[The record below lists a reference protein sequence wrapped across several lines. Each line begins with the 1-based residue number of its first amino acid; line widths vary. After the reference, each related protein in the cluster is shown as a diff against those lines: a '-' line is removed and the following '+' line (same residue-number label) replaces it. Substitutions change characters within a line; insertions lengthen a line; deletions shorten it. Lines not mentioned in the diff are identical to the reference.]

1 MRLALSLDVGPAD
14 VALARGA
21 SMVELHRTEGQGGL
35 YGRLL
40 QRLALALDEADSA
53 SRLSAEPAR
62 ELELSDLSPAELQL
76 VRAYLD
82 QDMSWLQGWHAA
94 AQELAL
100 LEQQS
105 AKTAK
110 PVRKSIGAL
119 HKAPTRVNPLLKR
132 RQQLCCAL
140 CGTAAIWLR
149 GQGVQ
154 ACSACGS
161 QLFRASSTPA

>member
-1 MRLALSLDVGPAD
+1 
-14 VALARGA
+14 
-21 SMVELHRTEGQGGL
+21 MVELHRAEGQGGL

-40 QRLALALDEADSA
+40 ERLALALDEADSA
-53 SRLSAEPAR
+53 GRQAPDASH
-62 ELELSDLSPAELQL
+62 ELELRGLSPAELQL

-82 QDMSWLQGWHAA
+82 QDLSWLQGWHAA

-105 AKTAK
+105 VKTVK
-110 PVRKSIGAL
+110 PLRNNVRPL
-119 HKAPTRVNPLLKR
+119 HKAPVRVNPLLKR

-154 ACSACGS
+154 ACNACGS
-161 QLFRASSTPA
+161 QLFRAGSAPS

>member
-1 MRLALSLDVGPAD
+1 MHVGLNCAE
-14 VALARGA
+14 A
-21 SMVELHRTEGQGGL
+21 QGGL

-40 QRLALALDEADSA
+40 QRLAVALDGADSA
-53 SRLSAEPAR
+53 SRQTVEATH
-62 ELELSDLSPAELQL
+62 ELELSGLSPAELQL

-110 PVRKSIGAL
+110 SVRSSIRPL
-119 HKAPTRVNPLLKR
+119 HRVPPRVNPLLKR

-140 CGTAAIWLR
+140 CGTAAIWPH
-149 GQGVQ
+149 GQGVP

-161 QLFRASSTPA
+161 QLFRAGSMQS

>member
-1 MRLALSLDVGPAD
+1 
-14 VALARGA
+14 
-21 SMVELHRTEGQGGL
+21 MVELRRTEGQSGL

-40 QRLALALDEADSA
+40 ERLALALDEADNVTRQTA
-53 SRLSAEPAR
+53 KTTH
-62 ELELSDLSPAELQL
+62 ELELSGLSPAELQL
-76 VRAYLD
+76 VRAYLN

-105 AKTAK
+105 AKQAK
-110 PVRKSIGAL
+110 PARSSIRPL
-119 HKAPTRVNPLLKR
+119 HKGAPRVNPLLKR

-140 CGTAAIWLR
+140 CGANAIWLR

-161 QLFRASSTPA
+161 QLFRAGNAGHN

>member
-1 MRLALSLDVGPAD
+1 ML
-14 VALARGA
+14 
-21 SMVELHRTEGQGGL
+21 ELHRIKDQGGL
-35 YGRLL
+35 YGRLI

-53 SRLSAEPAR
+53 GRQTTEATHDV
-62 ELELSDLSPAELQL
+62 ELSCLSPPELQL
-76 VRAYLD
+76 VHAYLD

-105 AKTAK
+105 AKAAK
-110 PVRKSIGAL
+110 PSRSSIRPL
-119 HKAPTRVNPLLKR
+119 HKVPVRANPLLKR

-140 CGTAAIWLR
+140 CGTDAIWLR

-161 QLFRASSTPA
+161 QLFRAGSAPS

>member
-1 MRLALSLDVGPAD
+1 
-14 VALARGA
+14 
-21 SMVELHRTEGQGGL
+21 MVELRRAESQGGL

-40 QRLALALDEADSA
+40 ERLALALDEADSA
-53 SRLSAEPAR
+53 AGPATTAID
-62 ELELSDLSPAELQL
+62 ELELSGLSPAELQL
-76 VRAYLD
+76 VRAYLN

-105 AKTAK
+105 SKRAK
-110 PVRKSIGAL
+110 PARSSIRPL
-119 HKAPTRVNPLLKR
+119 HKDAPRVNPLLKR

-140 CGTAAIWLR
+140 CGANAIWLR

-161 QLFRASSTPA
+161 QLFRAGSAGHS

>member
-1 MRLALSLDVGPAD
+1 
-14 VALARGA
+14 
-21 SMVELHRTEGQGGL
+21 MVESRHTELPGL

-40 QRLALALDEADSA
+40 QRLALALDEADNA
-53 SRLSAEPAR
+53 SRKPVDSSQEH
-62 ELELSDLSPAELQL
+62 ELELSGLSPAELQL

-82 QDMSWLQGWHAA
+82 QDLSWLQGWHAA

-105 AKTAK
+105 VAVARPGRSSIK
-110 PVRKSIGAL
+110 PL
-119 HKAPTRVNPLLKR
+119 HKAPVRLNPLLKR

-140 CGTAAIWLR
+140 CGTAANWLH

-154 ACSACGS
+154 ACGSCGS
-161 QLFRASSTPA
+161 QLFRAGSPLL

>member
-1 MRLALSLDVGPAD
+1 
-14 VALARGA
+14 
-21 SMVELHRTEGQGGL
+21 MVELHRAEGQGGL

-53 SRLSAEPAR
+53 GRQTTEPTH
-62 ELELSDLSPAELQL
+62 EVELSGLSPPELQL
-76 VRAYLD
+76 VHAYLD
-82 QDMSWLQGWHAA
+82 QDMRWLQGWHAA

-110 PVRKSIGAL
+110 PARSSIRPL
-119 HKAPTRVNPLLKR
+119 HKVPPRVNPLLKR

-140 CGTAAIWLR
+140 CGTAAIWPH
-149 GQGVQ
+149 GQGVP

-161 QLFRASSTPA
+161 QLFRAGSAQP

>member
-1 MRLALSLDVGPAD
+1 
-14 VALARGA
+14 
-21 SMVELHRTEGQGGL
+21 MVELHRTEAQGGL

-40 QRLALALDEADSA
+40 ERLALALDEADSA
-53 SRLSAEPAR
+53 SRPATESTH
-62 ELELSDLSPAELQL
+62 ELELSGLSPAELQL

-100 LEQQS
+100 LEQRS
-105 AKTAK
+105 AKMAK
-110 PVRKSIGAL
+110 PIRNSIRPP
-119 HKAPTRVNPLLKR
+119 HKAAPRVNPLLKR

-161 QLFRASSTPA
+161 QLFRAGNSPS